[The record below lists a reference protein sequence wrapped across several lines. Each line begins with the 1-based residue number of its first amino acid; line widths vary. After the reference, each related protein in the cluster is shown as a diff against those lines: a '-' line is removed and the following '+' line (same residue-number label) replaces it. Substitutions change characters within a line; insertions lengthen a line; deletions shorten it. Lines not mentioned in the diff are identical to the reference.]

1 MDRAERAA
9 ILATRLPTPL
19 GEVVAGATDE
29 GICLLEFAGRESLG
43 ARLARVE
50 ERLGA
55 LVSGAHR
62 HTRKLEL
69 ELGEYFAGHRKEFS
83 VPVVLTGTGFQ
94 ERIWRALQ
102 EIPYG
107 STVSYAELA
116 QRTGAG
122 EGVRA
127 VGRANG
133 ENRIAIVVPCH
144 RVIRSDGSLGGYS
157 GGLDRKRRLLD
168 LEAGAF
174 QPTLFGGRGR

>member
-1 MDRAERAA
+1 MGRAERAA
-9 ILATRLPTPL
+9 IVATRLPTPL

-29 GICLLEFAGRESLG
+29 GICLLEFAGRESLS

-55 LVSGAHR
+55 LVPGEHR
-62 HTRKLEL
+62 HTRRLLL
-69 ELGEYFAGHRKEFS
+69 ELGEYFAGNRREFS
-83 VPVVLTGTGFQ
+83 VPLVLAGTGFQ
-94 ERIWRALQ
+94 ERVWRALQ
-102 EIPYG
+102 AVPYG
-107 STVSYAELA
+107 TTISYGELA
-116 QRTGAG
+116 RRAGAG
-122 EGVRA
+122 GGVRA

-168 LEAGAF
+168 LEAGAL
-174 QPTLFGGRGR
+174 QPTLFGGR